1 MAATALCQEMRH
13 KPKIDEHVRAS
24 ACVARN
30 KRLKKQ
36 KKQKII
42 SKDSHFR
49 TEEFAAKLVQAGKV
63 AVAVVKPGRG
73 GHEVLRLRK
82 AVGTDRAEVRQDVM
96 PFKCFENVP
105 SFIAEKGKE

>member
-73 GHEVLRLRK
+73 AMKSCGC
-82 AVGTDRAEVRQDVM
+82 ARQLE
-96 PFKCFENVP
+96 PIGP
-105 SFIAEKGKE
+105 RSGKM